1 MRPVHSSLSV
11 PVLAEGVETLEQL
24 DVLRAEG
31 CNEAQGFFLG
41 RPGPMNWAVQ
51 KPQQATA

>member
-1 MRPVHSSLSV
+1 MRL
-11 PVLAEGVETLEQL
+11 LLVEDDTMIGETVL

-41 RPGPMNWAVQ
+41 RPGPMNWAAQ
-51 KPQQATA
+51 KPEQATA